1 MEFNEETRVFSLTIR
16 NCVMEDKGIYTIE
29 IMEFVK
35 KDEAAFCDC
44 IVDIEGTISHFD
56 ILLTM
61 ITEITPA
68 LFISYK
74 TYPLLL

>member
-1 MEFNEETRVFSLTIR
+1 
-16 NCVMEDKGIYTIE
+16 MEDKGIYTIE

-44 IVDIEGTISHFD
+44 IVDIEGTLSYFD
-56 ILLTM
+56 LLFTM
-61 ITEITPA
+61 ITDIFNNA

-74 TYPLLL
+74 TYPFLL

>member
-1 MEFNEETRVFSLTIR
+1 
-16 NCVMEDKGIYTIE
+16 MEDKGIYTIE

-44 IVDIEGTISHFD
+44 IVDIEGTLSHFD
-56 ILLTM
+56 ILFTM

-68 LFISYK
+68 FFISYR
-74 TYPLLL
+74 TYPFLL

>member
-1 MEFNEETRVFSLTIR
+1 
-16 NCVMEDKGIYTIE
+16 MEDKGIYTIE

-61 ITEITPA
+61 ITEIHFLSLTKLIRFCFRIP
-68 LFISYK
+68 
-74 TYPLLL
+74 T